1 MKEDDTKTLNGD
13 SKYYVTPEEAQKLM
27 AETTACSVLVVD
39 PKEVA
44 PKGVQVS
51 HKDVVAINVE
61 QQHAIKDGIMPQ
73 DQEAPFRAV
82 EAAEMNENGV
92 VIVVKDGRAQQ
103 AQKLPEDPTQRA
115 SREGLERRISASE
128 KYEQNNNPENPNS
141 ER

>member
-1 MKEDDTKTLNGD
+1 MKEDDTKTPNGD

-51 HKDVVAINVE
+51 HKD
-61 QQHAIKDGIMPQ
+61 IMPQ